1 MPTPTTPSAL
11 DGPVPLPTAP
21 ALVPPPAGPRVAA
34 PPGSSRTSITG
45 RTPSPVAPPLT
56 LWGKTWRLLL
66 ALGTGVVALGAVLTE
81 SAPSDGQ
88 VGLDLLAG
96 VVALTLVPF
105 RRRAPLLVALLVTAL
120 AAVTSLGT
128 GALVLVTVSL
138 ATRRRWREVLPVA
151 VLWFVALGCYES
163 RSGAY
168 QPLSWWAIALVTA
181 AVLVPTVLTGFYIG
195 GRRELLSVLQARAE
209 TAERE
214 QASRVA
220 QARTA
225 ERAAIAREMHDV
237 LAHRISLVAMH
248 SGALAYR
255 EDLTR
260 EQTTEVATVI
270 RDNAYLALSELR
282 EVLGVLRAP
291 DPRGAPDGRVG
302 SPFDRPPA
310 PGTPDRPQPTIA
322 GLTELVADARSAGTP
337 VTLRV
342 TPTPDD
348 LGRLTSSTGRTVYR
362 IVQEALTNAR
372 KHAPGCPVTVDLDGA
387 PGDRLTLVV
396 SNPVGPQGTEP
407 MPPSGLGLAGLTERA
422 ALAGGHLEHGD
433 DGHGTFTV
441 RAWVPW
447 TT

>member
-21 ALVPPPAGPRVAA
+21 SLVPPPTGPRVAGT
-34 PPGSSRTSITG
+34 PGSSRTSASS
-45 RTPSPVAPPLT
+45 TPSPVAPPLT
-56 LWGKTWRLLL
+56 LWGKTWRPLL
-66 ALGTGVVALGAVLTE
+66 ALGTGLVALGAVLTE

-96 VVALTLVPF
+96 IVALSLVPF
-105 RRRAPLLVALLVTAL
+105 RRRTPLLVALLVTAL

-151 VLWFVALGCYES
+151 VLWFVALGYYES

-168 QPLSWWAIALVTA
+168 QPLPWWGIALVTA

-237 LAHRISLVAMH
+237 LAHRISLVALH

-270 RDNAYLALSELR
+270 RDNAHLALSELR

-291 DPRGAPDGRVG
+291 DAQGAPDGRGG
-302 SPFDRPPA
+302 SPLDRA
-310 PGTPDRPQPTIA
+310 TDPGAPDRPQPTIA
-322 GLTELVADARSAGTP
+322 SLTDLVADTRSAGTP

-342 TPTPDD
+342 TPTPDA

-372 KHAPGCPVTVDLDGA
+372 KHAPGCPVTIDLAGV

-407 MPPSGLGLAGLTERA
+407 LPPSGLGLAGLTERA